1 MAKDFVVNITGKDN
15 LSATLKGV
23 RQELKDT
30 AGSAAAIDNI
40 RRKFEQIKS
49 STQPLKTQLRQLN
62 NLMGQMKS
70 SGLASTYAEE
80 FNQITAAAGRTK
92 QQMNQVNAAITRAAS
107 KTPILD
113 QMGTAFNGI
122 SAAANLATGAMGLFG
137 TENENVQR
145 AILQVQSVVAAGM
158 GFSQLIPVLKAAK
171 AAQLGFNRVLKNNP
185 YVIAAVAIIGLGT
198 AIYKFIAANNKA
210 VAASDTYIAKVNA
223 IKKLNEDSAKAYN
236 DVTSSVAKEKN
247 QIDAL
252 NGIIHNNSTSLEQK
266 KKAINELKSIIPSY
280 NAKIDAEGTVHD
292 NAATSI
298 RNHIK
303 ALNDLQKAIAAYKVG
318 EKIQEN
324 VSNASFESYKAGQKV
339 QTKQN
344 NVNAV
349 NRELN
354 KNGGDNEYHTKT
366 YIPANRSLGEEGHWQ
381 TVTTSKGDD
390 KAKELK
396 TQQDAVKAAQ
406 TEKKAAD
413 LKLKTAQEEQRQ
425 YNNWKKGQGSA
436 DVQAIVAKNGGD
448 FQKSADELFKRNQK
462 TTTTSGS
469 GRSGSNRSGG
479 GRSGSTGSSGSTDPV
494 FKEDAVT
501 IEDMSNNIS
510 ILEAKLRKLD
520 PNTADFE
527 QVSKDI
533 DSWKE
538 KLTAVENKFKKVE
551 EVEPKFETGSIADY
565 QDQIAK
571 INEQLQNQN
580 LSMDVRLNLLT
591 NKKDL
596 EEQAEA
602 LIDPIKIKEEA
613 EKAAEEAEK
622 ERAEQQEERRNK
634 QIEGYEAIGSAAS
647 AMGQLMT
654 AAGADG
660 AAAAMQLVATTANA
674 TAQMIPQIL
683 ALIGAKEGEALASG
697 TASAAAMPFPA
708 NIAAIAAIIATVVG
722 TFASIFSTVGAFAGG
737 GIIQGASTHGDQLL
751 ARVNAG
757 EMILNGSQQ
766 ARLFNMLDGAGAVG
780 GAGMGQITWKL
791 RGSDLYGSLSNYS
804 KIKAKSGKI
813 TGIK

>member
-1 MAKDFVVNITGKDN
+1 MAKDYVVNITGKDN

-23 RQELKDT
+23 KQELKDT

-40 RRKFEQIKS
+40 RRKFEQIQH

-70 SGLASTYAEE
+70 SGLASTYADE

-92 QQMNQVNAAITRAAS
+92 QQMNQVSAAITRAAS

-171 AAQLGFNRVLKNNP
+171 AAQLGFNRVLNNNP

-223 IKKLNEDSAKAYN
+223 VKKLNEDSAKAYN
-236 DVTSSVAKEKN
+236 DVTNSVAKEKN

-252 NGIIHNNSTSLEQK
+252 NGIIHNNSTSLAQK
-266 KKAINELKSIIPSY
+266 KKAINDLKSIIPSY

-303 ALNDLQKAIAAYKVG
+303 ALDDLQKAIAAYKVG

-324 VSNASFESYKAGQKV
+324 VSNASFEAYKAGQKV

-354 KNGGDNEYHTKT
+354 KNGGNNEYHTRT
-366 YIPANRSLGEEGHWQ
+366 YIPANHSLGEEGHWQ
-381 TVTTSKGDD
+381 TVTTSKGDS

-396 TQQDAVKAAQ
+396 IQQDAVKTAQ
-406 TEKKAAD
+406 TEKKTAD

-436 DVQAIVAKNGGD
+436 DVQAIVARNGGD
-448 FQKSADELFKRNQK
+448 FQKSADELFRRNQK
-462 TTTTSGS
+462 TTGTGGKGGGKGGS
-469 GRSGSNRSGG
+469 GKGG
-479 GRSGSTGSSGSTDPV
+479 HTGNTESTKADPV
-494 FKEDAVT
+494 FKADAET
-501 IEDMSNNIS
+501 IEDMENNIS
-510 ILEAKLRKLD
+510 ILEDKLKKLN
-520 PNTADFE
+520 PNAPEFE
-527 QVSKDI
+527 QVSKEI
-533 DSWKE
+533 DSWKD
-538 KLTAVENKFKKVE
+538 KLTAVENKYKKVE
-551 EVEPKFETGSIADY
+551 EKKPTFESGSIADY

-571 INEQLQNQN
+571 IEEQLQNQN
-580 LSMDVRLNLLT
+580 LSMDVRLNLIT
-591 NKKDL
+591 DRDNL
-596 EEQAEA
+596 EQQAEA
-602 LIDPIKIKEEA
+602 LINPLKIKEDA
-613 EKAAEEAEK
+613 EKEAEEAEK
-622 ERAEQQEERRNK
+622 ERAKQQEERRSK

-647 AMGQLMT
+647 AMGQLMS

-683 ALIGAKEGEALASG
+683 ALIGAKEGEAMASG
-697 TASAAAMPFPA
+697 TASAAALPFPA
-708 NIAAIAAIIATVVG
+708 NIAAIASIIATVVG
-722 TFASIFSTVGAFAGG
+722 TFASIFSTVGAFADG

-766 ARLFNMLDGAGAVG
+766 ARLFNLLDGAGAVG
-780 GAGMGQITWKL
+780 GAGMGQVSFKIK
-791 RGSDLYGSLSNYS
+791 GSDLYGSLSNYS
-804 KIKAKSGKI
+804 KVKAKSGLK